1 MPRLVDKE
9 ETMTT
14 IGFVGL
20 GNMGSGIAS
29 NLMAGGHEIVAWN
42 RSPGKVDD
50 LVAKGARRA
59 ASAGAAFD
67 AEVVFSMLA
76 DDAAIEAVIVAS
88 GALDAARPGAT
99 HVNLSTISISLA
111 RRLEALHRERGL
123 GYVAAP
129 VLGRPDA
136 AAAGQLVILP
146 AGDPAAVEKVRPLL
160 ELFARRV
167 WPVGDEAYRAN
178 VIKLG
183 CNFALAAMIE
193 TLGEA
198 GALAAAHGVDPKDL
212 FAVMTET
219 LFAAPAYKTYA
230 ALIGERRFSPA
241 GFAMPLG
248 LKDVRLAL
256 QAGEEKHASLPIG
269 SLLRDRF
276 LEAIAH
282 GDGELDWSALSLVS
296 RRAAGLEA

>member
-111 RRLEALHRERGL
+111 RRLEALHCERGL

-198 GALAAAHGVDPKDL
+198 GALAAAHGVRPK
-212 FAVMTET
+212 
-219 LFAAPAYKTYA
+219 
-230 ALIGERRFSPA
+230 
-241 GFAMPLG
+241 
-248 LKDVRLAL
+248 
-256 QAGEEKHASLPIG
+256 G
-269 SLLRDRF
+269 SLRGDDGDAVRRPRLQDLRRIDRRAPVQPGGLRDAPRVEGCAARVAGRRR
-276 LEAIAH
+276 EARDPA
-282 GDGELDWSALSLVS
+282 DRLV
-296 RRAAGLEA
+296 AKGQVP

>member
-1 MPRLVDKE
+1 MD
-9 ETMTT
+9 T

-29 NLMAGGHEIVAWN
+29 KLMTAGHEVVAWN
-42 RSPGKVDD
+42 RSPGRVDD

-67 AEVVFSMLA
+67 ADVVFSMLA

-99 HVNLSTISISLA
+99 HVNLSTISVSLA
-111 RRLEALHRERGL
+111 RRLEALHHERGL
-123 GYVAAP
+123 AYVAAP

-136 AAAGQLVILP
+136 AAAGELVVMP
-146 AGDPAAVEKVRPLL
+146 AGAPAAVEKVRPLL
-160 ELFARRV
+160 KLFARRV
-167 WPVGDEAYRAN
+167 WPVGDDAYRAN

-212 FAVMTET
+212 FEVMTQT
-219 LFAAPAYKTYA
+219 LFAAPAYRTYA
-230 ALIGERRFSPA
+230 GLIGERRFSPA

-256 QAGEEKHASLPIG
+256 QAGEEKHAPLPIG

-276 LEAIAH
+276 LEAVAH
-282 GDGELDWSALSLVS
+282 GDAELDWSALALVS